1 MDENIVNAI
10 KRLTHDKLLDG
21 AIKLYEEAIEEARYF
36 DYPQK
41 VTIDLNLAED
51 ALIFMKQLKTV
62 RKFLCDEYE
71 RKQRIEQKIDKILEK
86 IKRDNG

>member
-1 MDENIVNAI
+1 MDENVVNAI

-21 AIKLYEEAIEEARYF
+21 AIKLYEEAIEEALCF

-41 VTIDLNLAED
+41 ITIDLNLAED
-51 ALIFMKQLKTV
+51 ALIFMKQLKIV

-71 RKQRIEQKIDKILEK
+71 RKQKIEQKIDKILEE
-86 IKRDNG
+86 IKRDT

>member
-1 MDENIVNAI
+1 MDENVVNAI

-41 VTIDLNLAED
+41 VAIDLNLAED
-51 ALIFMKQLKTV
+51 ALIFMKQLKKL

-71 RKQRIEQKIDKILEK
+71 RNQEIEQKIDKILEK
-86 IKRDNG
+86 IRQDT